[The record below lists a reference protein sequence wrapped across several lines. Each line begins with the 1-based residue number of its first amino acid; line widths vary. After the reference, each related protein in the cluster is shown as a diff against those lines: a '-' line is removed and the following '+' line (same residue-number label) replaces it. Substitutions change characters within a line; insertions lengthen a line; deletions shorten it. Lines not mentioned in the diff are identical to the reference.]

1 MIDRLN
7 WPWIALMCTVPL
19 PLAAAV
25 ASLLWRRTE
34 PILGNLAGTIVIF
47 SAALGFI
54 LRESVV
60 LNRLTREC
68 LDAGETCWPHPS
80 AFSRYAIYAAI
91 GLLGVIA
98 LFLLG
103 LPVDRRMLRRH
114 CPPEGR
120 RRRARGASGAAIP
133 PRRFSSALQGRL
145 VRTTYPVARRRF
157 IPCVPDI

>member
-1 MIDRLN
+1 MINRLN
-7 WPWIALMCTVPL
+7 WPWIALMCTAPL
-19 PLAAAV
+19 PLASAV

-91 GLLGVIA
+91 GLLEVIA
-98 LFLLG
+98 LFLLS
-103 LPVDRRMLRRH
+103 LHVERRM
-114 CPPEGR
+114 R
-120 RRRARGASGAAIP
+120 RRRYAPEWQR
-133 PRRFSSALQGRL
+133 
-145 VRTTYPVARRRF
+145 
-157 IPCVPDI
+157 